1 MVDKKN
7 SFIKGTILLT
17 LSAIIL
23 KIIGVI
29 YKIPLSYIL
38 GDEGMGYFNSAY
50 TIYTFFYIIGN
61 AGIPRAITI
70 LISKSEAEHKNNS
83 CAIRNQALLFFS
95 AISLILFFAFCL
107 LTNTFSSFIS
117 NEKSIPSML
126 AIAPSII
133 FVSCAGV
140 LRGYYG
146 GRLKFSLMAISEII
160 AGLGKLLVGLALAYY
175 SAGKNLP
182 THIISAYTISGIT
195 IGTFFSLLFLLL
207 FVKKDENH
215 TPILKDL
222 FKTIKSIVKIAFPIT
237 IASTISGITSIVD
250 LILIMRGLVK
260 NGYTSEIS
268 NILYGNYTTL
278 ALPMFTLLSTLI
290 TQISTALVPNLTRY
304 NSEKNNSLFINE
316 ARKAL
321 RLTYFITIPS
331 SLMFMFF
338 PYDILAL
345 LFDKGSVSLGYFL
358 LLLLA
363 PSILILGPLTIMN
376 TILESIGKINLSVI
390 SLISGTIIKLLINGI
405 LINFTNLHI
414 YSAPI
419 STLASYLFSFIL
431 SYIFVKKI
439 KELNINYISSARDFI
454 LPGIC
459 SVFIGTILRNFVLK
473 SELNK
478 AKTTILLLIMGGIYL
493 ILSLLLSK
501 KMRKSLTNFVKTNKN
516 KRPLL

>member
-1 MVDKKN
+1 MIDNKN

-50 TIYTFFYIIGN
+50 TVYVFFYIIGN

-70 LISKSEAEHKNNS
+70 LISKSEAERKNNS

-95 AISLILFFAFCL
+95 AFSLILFLLLCL

-117 NEKSIPSML
+117 NEKAIPSML

-133 FVSCAGV
+133 FVSCGGV

-146 GRLKFSLMAISEII
+146 GRLKFSVMAISEII
-160 AGLGKLLVGLALAYY
+160 SGLGKLFVGLALAYY

-195 IGTFFSLLFLLL
+195 IGTFFSLIFLIL
-207 FVKKDENH
+207 FVKKDDYH
-215 TPILKDL
+215 TPIFKDF
-222 FKTIKSIVKIAFPIT
+222 FKTIKSIVRIAFPIT
-237 IASTISGITSIVD
+237 LASAISGITSIFD

-304 NSEKNNSLFINE
+304 HSEKNKTLFINE
-316 ARKAL
+316 ANKAL
-321 RLTYFITIPS
+321 KLTYFIIIPS
-331 SLMFMFF
+331 SFMFMFF
-338 PYDILAL
+338 PYDILGL
-345 LFDKGSVSLGYFL
+345 LFDGGSVSLGYVL
-358 LLLLA
+358 LILLA
-363 PSILILGPLTIMN
+363 PSILILGPLTIIN
-376 TILESIGKINLSVI
+376 TVLESTGKISLSVI
-390 SLISGTIIKLLINGI
+390 SLISGAITKLLINGI

-419 STLASYLFSFIL
+419 STLASYLVSLII
-431 SYIFVKKI
+431 SYFFVKKD
-439 KELNINYISSARDFI
+439 KELNIDYMSSAKNYI
-454 LPGIC
+454 LPSIC
-459 SVFIGTILRNFVLK
+459 SVFLGVIFRNFVIK
-473 SELNK
+473 VELNK
-478 AKTTILLLIMGGIYL
+478 AKTTILLLIMGGVYL

-501 KMRKSLTNFVKTNKN
+501 KARKSLRDFVKTNKN
-516 KRPLL
+516 